1 MAATRKIHP
10 SDDNQFTTVVWRD
23 VPLQVKKKFPMFGF
37 MRTITKDPIEG
48 ISMIISEES
57 LAVLETIE
65 MDFADLNELI
75 ETISEGLGAKN
86 AGN

>member
-1 MAATRKIHP
+1 MATQRRTHP
-10 SDDNQFTTVVWRD
+10 SEDSQFTTVVWRD
-23 VPLQVKKKFPMFGF
+23 IPLTLKKKFPMFGF

-48 ISMIISEES
+48 IAMILSEES
-57 LAVLETIE
+57 LAVLEEVE
-65 MDFADLNELI
+65 MDFADLNNLI